1 MDCGEDRLRKGRNGE
16 QIALEY
22 LLQREFRLLH
32 KNWRHHHLEIDL
44 IMEKEGCI
52 HIVEVRSRTFP
63 AVVDPLESVGSR
75 KRRNLINAA
84 NNFVLASGI
93 DSDVIFDIVSV
104 LFMEDGSY
112 SVEFYENTF
121 IPFR

>member
-1 MDCGEDRLRKGRNGE
+1 
-16 QIALEY
+16 
-22 LLQREFRLLH
+22 
-32 KNWRHHHLEIDL
+32 
-44 IMEKEGCI
+44 
-52 HIVEVRSRTFP
+52 
-63 AVVDPLESVGSR
+63 LESVGSR
-75 KRRNLINAA
+75 KRRNLINSA

-112 SVEFYENTF
+112 SVEFYENAF